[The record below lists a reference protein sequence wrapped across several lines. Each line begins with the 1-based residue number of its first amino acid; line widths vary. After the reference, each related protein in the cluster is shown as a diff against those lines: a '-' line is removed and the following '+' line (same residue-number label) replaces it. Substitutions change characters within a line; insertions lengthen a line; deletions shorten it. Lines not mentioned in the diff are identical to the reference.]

1 VGTGA
6 FRHPRPQARVAR
18 RRGPLSRDARRAGLD
33 DVDTVARLLAA
44 AGARLAADGFRNWD
58 PPYPADR
65 VRHDVEAREVWV
77 VIEDDVPVATYTLA
91 RAPSR
96 PYEPPPW
103 PDPGMEGL
111 YLNRLAVDPARQG
124 SGVGGWCLAE
134 VDARAAALDVRA
146 VRCDVLRE
154 NAALRQFYER
164 RGYVA
169 HGERAHSG
177 WTFVCY
183 EKRL

>member
-1 VGTGA
+1 V
-6 FRHPRPQARVAR
+6 
-18 RRGPLSRDARRAGLD
+18 SRRARAAVRAGAA
-33 DVDTVARLLAA
+33 DVDAVARLLAD
-44 AGARLAADGFRNWD
+44 AGRALAAQGFRNWD
-58 PPYPADR
+58 PPYAADR
-65 VRHDVEAREVWV
+65 VRRDVAEREVWLV
-77 VIEDDVPVATYTLA
+77 TEDGVPVATYTLA
-91 RAPSR
+91 DAPTR

-103 PDPGMEGL
+103 PEPSRPAL

-124 SGVGGWCLAE
+124 AGVGGWCLTAI
-134 VDARAAALDVRA
+134 DARAAALGARA

-154 NAALRQFYER
+154 NAALRRFYES

-183 EKRL
+183 ERRL

>member
-1 VGTGA
+1 V
-6 FRHPRPQARVAR
+6 R
-18 RRGPLSRDARRAGLD
+18 R
-33 DVDTVARLLAA
+33 
-44 AGARLAADGFRNWD
+44 
-58 PPYPADR
+58 
-65 VRHDVEAREVWV
+65 DVEQGVREVWLV
-77 VIEDDVPVATYTLA
+77 TEPGPAHAGRVLVATYTLA
-91 RAPSR
+91 RQPSR
-96 PYEPPPW
+96 PYEPAPW
-103 PDPGMEGL
+103 PDPTMRGL

-124 SGVGGWCLAE
+124 GGVGGWCLAA
-134 VDARAAALDVRA
+134 VDARAAALDARA

-154 NAALRQFYER
+154 NGALRRFYER

>member
-1 VGTGA
+1 V
-6 FRHPRPQARVAR
+6 R
-18 RRGPLSRDARRAGLD
+18 R
-33 DVDTVARLLAA
+33 
-44 AGARLAADGFRNWD
+44 
-58 PPYPADR
+58 
-65 VRHDVEAREVWV
+65 DVEEGGREVWLV
-77 VIEDDVPVATYTLA
+77 TEESVPVATYTLA

-103 PDPGMEGL
+103 PDPHIEGL

-124 SGVGGWCLAE
+124 SGVGGWCLAA

-154 NAALRQFYER
+154 NAALRRFYER

-169 HGERAHSG
+169 HGERGHSG

-183 EKRL
+183 EKRF

>member
-1 VGTGA
+1 VG
-6 FRHPRPQARVAR
+6 P
-18 RRGPLSRDARRAGLD
+18 D
-33 DVDTVARLLAA
+33 DVDDVDGVDAVARLLAA
-44 AGARLAADGFRNWD
+44 AGARLAQEGFRNWD
-58 PPYPADR
+58 PPYPAER
-65 VRHDVEAREVWV
+65 VRRDVEEGVREVWLV
-77 VIEDDVPVATYTLA
+77 TEPGPAHAGHGVPVATYTLA
-91 RAPSR
+91 GQPSR

-103 PDPGMEGL
+103 PDPTMPGL

-124 SGVGGWCLAE
+124 TGVGSWCLAA
-134 VDARAAALDVRA
+134 VDARAAALGALA

-154 NAALRQFYER
+154 NAALRRFYER